1 MYIFTLCTCKDII
14 LISSKDYL
22 FDSFCVLKMGIV
34 TSTLPQSTNFDRKY
48 VPGFNV
54 QLKYIFILEIF
65 SGRVNLPE
73 CNPNI

>member
-1 MYIFTLCTCKDII
+1 
-14 LISSKDYL
+14 
-22 FDSFCVLKMGIV
+22 MGIV